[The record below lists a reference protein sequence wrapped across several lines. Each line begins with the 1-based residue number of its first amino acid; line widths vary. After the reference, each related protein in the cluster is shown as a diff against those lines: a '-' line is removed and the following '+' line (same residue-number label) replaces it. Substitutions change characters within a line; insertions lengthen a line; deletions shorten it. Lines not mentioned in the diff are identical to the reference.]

1 VPMCE
6 NKKYSAGQGMG
17 GLRLLGGTA
26 REDMVNMCMSLGAF
40 VRWPTEMSLLFL
52 SM

>member
-6 NKKYSAGQGMG
+6 KKKYSAGESRG

-26 REDMVNMCMSLGAF
+26 REDMVIMCMTLAAF
-40 VRWPTEMSLLFL
+40 V
-52 SM
+52 

>member
-6 NKKYSAGQGMG
+6 KKKYSAGEGRG

-26 REDMVNMCMSLGAF
+26 REDMVIMCMTLATF
-40 VRWPTEMSLLFL
+40 V
-52 SM
+52 